1 MGSSTAAQRYA
12 TLTVEALA
20 DALRSLPGWTLEQ
33 GHLVRRVAVRDPW
46 RLLERVSQVE
56 LELDHHSVVALDR
69 GQLVF
74 SVWTHVRPGLT
85 PSTSS
90 WPTASTRWPRA
101 DPTSG
106 SAQAGS
112 SPRRTL
118 SPSGPG
124 RRRRARG

>member
-1 MGSSTAAQRYA
+1 MGHSTSAQRYA

-20 DALRSLPGWTLEQ
+20 DALRSLPGWALEQ

-69 GQLVF
+69 GELVF

-85 PSTSS
+85 SVDVEL
-90 WPTASTRWPRA
+90 AHRIDDVA
-101 DPTSG
+101 
-106 SAQAGS
+106 AAG
-112 SPRRTL
+112 
-118 SPSGPG
+118 
-124 RRRRARG
+124 

>member
-20 DALRSLPGWTLEQ
+20 DALRSLPGWALEQ
-33 GHLVRRVAVRDPW
+33 GHLVRRVAVPDPW

-69 GQLVF
+69 GELVF

-85 PSTSS
+85 
-90 WPTASTRWPRA
+90 AVDVELAHRIDEA
-101 DPTSG
+101 
-106 SAQAGS
+106 AGV
-112 SPRRTL
+112 
-118 SPSGPG
+118 G
-124 RRRRARG
+124 